1 MCIDK
6 LDDIVIEYNNAYHRT
21 IEMNPTEVKDNKII
35 HILTILKN
43 LMIKILK
50 LKLVIMLEYEDTKTL
65 FLKEILQIGL
75 KKIFVIKEVQNTV
88 SWTYVINDFNGKE
101 IIGTLYEKELQKTKI
116 EKEKSFRIE
125 EVIKRK
131 RNKLY
136 VKWKVYDNSF
146 NSWIDKNDLV

>member
-6 LDDIVIEYNNAYHRT
+6 LDDIVIECNNAYHRT

-75 KKIFVIKEVQNTV
+75 KKIFVIKEVENTV

-116 EKEKSFRIE
+116 E
-125 EVIKRK
+125 
-131 RNKLY
+131 
-136 VKWKVYDNSF
+136 
-146 NSWIDKNDLV
+146 